1 MIASSAGEG
10 ARRHSEFATSSASSL
25 CCQTLMRRKSRGNAA
40 YLSICQTAPRV
51 ASRRTTPMKLD
62 ERRIRRP
69 AGAASQPPI
78 GGKLYDQIGES
89 LRKLWR
95 KVRPCQPPPSRP
107 ALLPQSLQGELP
119 CENGEGPCVHATV
132 VWLRASQ
139 GLVGVAGLRVGVARI
154 ERSEIRG
161 SAGSFVSP
169 RVSFRS
175 ARATCFAHPHLG
187 YAKPVNPCYA
197 LEELVHAP
205 RRSEPQELAH

>member
-40 YLSICQTAPRV
+40 YLSIRQTAPRV
-51 ASRRTTPMKLD
+51 ASRRTTLMKLD
-62 ERRIRRP
+62 ERRIHRP

-78 GGKLYDQIGES
+78 GGKLHDQIGES

-132 VWLRASQ
+132 VWLRTSP
-139 GLVGVAGLRVGVARI
+139 GFVGVARI
-154 ERSEIRG
+154 EGSEIRG

-169 RVSFRS
+169 GCRS
-175 ARATCFAHPHLG
+175 APPGLHASLTRIWATR
-187 YAKPVNPCYA
+187 NPSI
-197 LEELVHAP
+197 HATRWKNPSMP
-205 RRSEPQELAH
+205 RGEANPKS